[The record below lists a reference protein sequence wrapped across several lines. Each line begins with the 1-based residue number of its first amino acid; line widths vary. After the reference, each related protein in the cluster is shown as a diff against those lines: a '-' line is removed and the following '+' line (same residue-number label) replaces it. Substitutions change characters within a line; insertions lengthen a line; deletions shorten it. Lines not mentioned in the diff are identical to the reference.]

1 MEWIEVV
8 VEGQNLAT
16 HSLYSI
22 QTINNK
28 ALVFGGWGKIIEEC
42 KPMRKWTNYL
52 TVQTATSNIMK
63 FGCSNQSILKARDYG
78 GSSHTSLARYVF

>member
-28 ALVFGGWGKIIEEC
+28 ALVFGGWGKITEEY
-42 KPMRKWTNYL
+42 KPMR
-52 TVQTATSNIMK
+52 
-63 FGCSNQSILKARDYG
+63 
-78 GSSHTSLARYVF
+78 